1 MRPQFHF
8 TPAQNWM
15 NDPNGLVYYKG
26 LYHLFYQYNPEGDQ
40 WGHMSWGHAT
50 SSDLLNWNE
59 LPVAIRDDERA
70 MIFSGSAVVD
80 HQNTSGFGTLE
91 NPPMVAI
98 YTEHQEE
105 HQAQGLAYSLDEGL
119 TWKKYEGNPV
129 LDLGK
134 KDFRDP
140 KVTWDKARNHWLMAV
155 ALPQEFIIQF
165 YKSDD
170 LKSWTHLSN
179 FGPVG
184 AVGGIWECPDLF
196 ELEVDGTTKWVL
208 IVSLNPGGPVGGSA
222 TQYFIGDFDGVTFTQ
237 TEFLDEIKWIDFGAD
252 YYAAVSFNDAP
263 DNRRIM
269 IGWMSN
275 WDYAK
280 FIETT
285 PDRPSRGEM
294 SLPREISLQKI
305 DGKIELIQKPVRE
318 AAHLVRD
325 IEITTDPIVLAGAI
339 SIGYDPARS
348 MVFVDRTKSAI
359 NPATHYAPAQA
370 VDGRVQAQLV
380 VDKGSLE
387 LFIDGGRH
395 VITDLFLL

>member
-1 MRPQFHF
+1 MRPEFHF
-8 TPAQNWM
+8 TPQNNWM

-26 LYHLFYQYNPEGDQ
+26 RYHLFYQYNPEGDQ

-50 SSDLLNWNE
+50 SSDLLHWDE
-59 LPVAIRDDERA
+59 HPIAIRDDERA

-80 HQNTSGFGTLE
+80 HKNSSGFGSLE

-105 HQAQGLAYSLDEGL
+105 HQAQGLAYSLDEGI
-119 TWKKYEGNPV
+119 TWTKYSGNPV

-140 KVTWDKARNHWLMAV
+140 KVTWDSHRGHWLMAV

-170 LKSWTHLSN
+170 LKNWTHLSD

-196 ELEVDGTTKWVL
+196 ELDVDGATKWIL

-237 TEFLDEIKWIDFGAD
+237 TEYLDEIKWIDFGAD

-263 DNRRIM
+263 HNRRIM

-280 FIETT
+280 FI
-285 PDRPSRGEM
+285 PANPYRGAM
-294 SLPREISLQKI
+294 SLPREISLAKI
-305 DGKIELIQKPVRE
+305 DGKIELIQRPVAEGAQYVRE
-318 AAHLVRD
+318 
-325 IEITTDPIVLAGAI
+325 IELTGDPIVIAGGI
-339 SIGYDPARS
+339 KIGYDATRN
-348 MVFVDRTKSAI
+348 MVYVDRSPSTINSAI
-359 NPATHYAPAQA
+359 HSVPVTAKGGSVA
-370 VDGRVQAQLV
+370 AQLV

-387 LFIDGGRH
+387 LFIDGGRQ

>member
-1 MRPQFHF
+1 MRPEFHF
-8 TPAQNWM
+8 TPATNWM

-50 SSDLLNWNE
+50 SEDLLHWNE

-91 NPPMVAI
+91 NPAMVAI
-98 YTEHQEE
+98 YTEHQDE
-105 HQAQGLAYSLDEGL
+105 HQAQGLAYSVDEGL
-119 TWKKYEGNPV
+119 TWTKYSHNPV

-140 KVTWDKARNHWLMAV
+140 KVTWDKARGHWLMSV
-155 ALPQEFIIQF
+155 ALPQEYKIAF
-165 YKSDD
+165 YKSHD
-170 LKSWTHLSN
+170 LKNWEHLSE
-179 FGPVG
+179 FGPAG
-184 AVGGIWECPDLF
+184 ATGGIWECPDLF
-196 ELEVDGTTKWVL
+196 ELEVDGSTKWVL

-222 TQYFIGDFDGVTFTQ
+222 TQYFIGDFDGITFTQ
-237 TEFLDEIKWIDFGAD
+237 TEYVGETKWIDFGAD
-252 YYAAVSFNDAP
+252 YYAAVSFNDVP
-263 DNRRIM
+263 DGRRIM

-280 FIETT
+280 FI
-285 PDRPSRGEM
+285 PANPYRGEM
-294 SLPREISLQKI
+294 SLPREITLKKMN
-305 DGKIELIQKPVRE
+305 GAIELIQQPVRE
-318 AAHLVRD
+318 AKHLVRE
-325 IEITTDPIVLAGAI
+325 IEISGDPIVIGGGIEIGLNLAETAV
-339 SIGYDPARS
+339 Y
-348 MVFVDRTKSAI
+348 VDRTKSVINSAI
-359 NPATHYAPAQA
+359 HRVPVEAKS
-370 VDGRVQAQLV
+370 GRVSAQLV

-387 LFIDGGRH
+387 LFIDGGRQ